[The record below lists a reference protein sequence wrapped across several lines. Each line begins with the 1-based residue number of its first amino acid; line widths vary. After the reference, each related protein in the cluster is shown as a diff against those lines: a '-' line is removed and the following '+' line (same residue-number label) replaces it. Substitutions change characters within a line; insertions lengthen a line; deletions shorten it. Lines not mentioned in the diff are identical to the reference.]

1 MSSVAATN
9 RASEMWNS
17 VDVNNPSAKDTK
29 HYGYRQYPAMPHYY
43 NYQNNFYSQNCDY
56 SNVSNADYT
65 TKVYG
70 SDIHSENL
78 VKTEPAHWQGYPAN
92 YVNGNNHHNMEMI
105 SKWREINYY
114 TQQQHEQ
121 YGYDQRITQLP
132 NQNCMDPKSED
143 TRSINSPSQ
152 CSVSD
157 TNYGSPQ
164 SVSSNVKVT
173 PEDDDSPN
181 LRSLLTKPRIKRTP
195 AYFVKSEKSYK
206 QEMLQ
211 RMMYPTSEVEDW
223 EKNNETAT
231 ETECNL
237 SQFHGGFESSVEGQT
252 SIKSKG
258 TVGGAPAASE
268 GAPSSSDA
276 EPCQDVTRVEA
287 GGDNTDYA
295 ENKMAAAP
303 DAQAYYPWMKGV
315 GGKLNKYS
323 QFNVL
328 KKNCDNFSTN
338 MVLSFQVTT
347 KKKDQNEPDKLTL
360 DSKH

>member
-9 RASEMWNS
+9 RAGEMWNS
-17 VDVNNPSAKDTK
+17 VDVNNHSAKDTK
-29 HYGYRQYPAMPHYY
+29 HYSYRQYPAMPHYY

-56 SNVSNADYT
+56 SNVTNADHT

-70 SDIHSENL
+70 SDIQSENL
-78 VKTEPAHWQGYPAN
+78 VKTEPAHWQGYPN

-105 SKWREINYY
+105 SKWREMNYY
-114 TQQQHEQ
+114 AQQQYEH
-121 YGYDQRITQLP
+121 YGYDQRINQLP
-132 NQNCMDPKSED
+132 SQHCMDPISED
-143 TRSINSPSQ
+143 ARSINSPSQ

-164 SVSSNVKVT
+164 SVTSNVKVT

-181 LRSLLTKPRIKRTP
+181 LRALLTKPRIKKTP
-195 AYFVKSEKSYK
+195 AYFVKSEKSRK
-206 QEMLQ
+206 QEVMQ
-211 RMMYPTSEVEDW
+211 RMMYPTGEVEDW

-237 SQFHGGFESSVEGQT
+237 SQFHGGFENSVEGQT

-258 TVGGAPAASE
+258 AVGGAPAASE
-268 GAPSSSDA
+268 GAQSSSDA
-276 EPCQDVTRVEA
+276 EPCQNVTRVEA
-287 GGDNTDYA
+287 GGDNTDYT

-315 GGKLNKYS
+315 GGKLNKHYHS
-323 QFNVL
+323 TDFNTFF
-328 KKNCDNFSTN
+328 C
-338 MVLSFQVTT
+338 
-347 KKKDQNEPDKLTL
+347 
-360 DSKH
+360 